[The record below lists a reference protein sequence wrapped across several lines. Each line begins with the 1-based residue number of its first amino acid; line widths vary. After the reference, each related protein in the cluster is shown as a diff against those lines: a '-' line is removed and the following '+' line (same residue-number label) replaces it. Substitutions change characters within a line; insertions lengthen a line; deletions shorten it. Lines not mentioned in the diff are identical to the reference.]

1 MEPKTSTPPCRTSL
15 TLAPRGSLADAAP
28 LAGGCHNALSW
39 PPWTGPLST
48 SIGRVSISTNPTRT
62 LEPAGVPSAADAARA
77 PACSCRSRCFATS
90 TEPSKEGLAK
100 QRLCRRAALEPAR
113 RRPRSPAYIRSVRH
127 LPRSFEHRPTGGGR
141 GWVRSPSARTRR
153 VAPTQFP
160 ILVCSVGEPGLVDE
174 SPRGHRLCGDT
185 PHPPRARAP
194 KVWRTRERLASGA
207 IDGVMSRS
215 CHRRTSAPNAPRCSR
230 AASARPKSEQ
240 ATLWG
245 ESRCA
250 ARRAGTA

>member
-1 MEPKTSTPPCRTSL
+1 MLCPGRRGQGLCRQASGASPSPPIQLEHLSRPVSRPLRMPHERRPVAAAPVASLPRPSRPRRAWRNSVCAAGPRWSPHGGVLGHPRTSV
-15 TLAPRGSLADAAP
+15 RY
-28 LAGGCHNALSW
+28 
-39 PPWTGPLST
+39 
-48 SIGRVSISTNPTRT
+48 
-62 LEPAGVPSAADAARA
+62 
-77 PACSCRSRCFATS
+77 AT
-90 TEPSKEGLAK
+90 
-100 QRLCRRAALEPAR
+100 
-113 RRPRSPAYIRSVRH
+113 

-141 GWVRSPSARTRR
+141 DWVRSPSARTRR

>member
-1 MEPKTSTPPCRTSL
+1 VRTRGHSSL
-15 TLAPRGSLADAAP
+15 PFAKLHGRGVGGRANWSVRSRHTRGPR
-28 LAGGCHNALSW
+28 AGGSW
-39 PPWTGPLST
+39 
-48 SIGRVSISTNPTRT
+48 
-62 LEPAGVPSAADAARA
+62 
-77 PACSCRSRCFATS
+77 SR
-90 TEPSKEGLAK
+90 K
-100 QRLCRRAALEPAR
+100 QA
-113 RRPRSPAYIRSVRH
+113 PAYIRSVRH